1 MDGVAV
7 TIQECSV
14 NDVKGRIVVGVDGS
28 DASLDAI
35 RWAYRQAQLTGCVLE
50 AVACWHIPDQYAE
63 LVAEEIDW
71 NARAESLL
79 GDALAAVK
87 DGGSVQIT
95 RTSTQGHPAKVLTD
109 ASKGADLL
117 VVGSR
122 GHGGF
127 VGMLLGSVSVHV
139 SAHAHCPVVVV
150 RHHGS

>member
-1 MDGVAV
+1 M
-7 TIQECSV
+7 
-14 NDVKGRIVVGVDGS
+14 NDVRGRIVVGVDGS
-28 DASLDAI
+28 DASLDAT
-35 RWAYRQAQLTGCVLE
+35 RWAYRQAELTGCALH

-71 NARAESLL
+71 HARAESLL
-79 GDALAAVK
+79 DDALAAV
-87 DGGSVQIT
+87 DQGGSVQIT
-95 RTSTQGHPAKVLTD
+95 RTSTQGHPSKILTD
-109 ASKGADLL
+109 ASEGADLL

-150 RHHGS
+150 RHGS

>member
-1 MDGVAV
+1 
-7 TIQECSV
+7 V
-14 NDVKGRIVVGVDGS
+14 NDVNGRIVVGVDGS
-28 DASLDAI
+28 DASLDAT
-35 RWAYRQAQLTGCVLE
+35 RWAYRQAQLTGSALE
-50 AVACWHIPDQYAE
+50 AIACWHIPDQYAE

-79 GDALAAVK
+79 DDALAAVEN
-87 DGGSVQIT
+87 GGSVQIT
-95 RTSTQGHPAKVLTD
+95 RTSAQGHPAKVLTD
-109 ASKGADLL
+109 ASEGADLL

-150 RHHGS
+150 RHHGG